1 MGRPIMPVTCTALA
15 RIKILVNVLDRIK
28 IMVNVLD
35 RIKILVNV
43 LHRIKILVKTL
54 ARNWLQGMIHA
65 YLLTRTYILVNLLAI
80 K

>member
-35 RIKILVNV
+35 RIKILV
-43 LHRIKILVKTL
+43 KTL